1 MPKNKTLHVHAGFH
15 KTGTSAIQNYL
26 FHHDLGSSHS
36 YLHVG
41 GENSSLVMLE
51 AFKRDYIN
59 GPAYNG
65 PRLSSLEARLSQ
77 ERAKDKLIAG
87 IHKNDSENVILS
99 AESIGTYSLQEHEL
113 VREFFSDYF
122 SDVKLYLYARP
133 HKSRIESAFQ
143 EILKVTYRGLDKQ
156 FVMIFKRLIG
166 NIDQIY
172 GADRVSVKKYCS
184 DSFVDGDVVT
194 DFLNQLGLSREN
206 HLVTRKNT
214 SLSMPAVQLLY
225 IYRMYFPHSDP
236 RDERLVER
244 LLTLKGKRFRMHSE
258 LFNRLLLT
266 REDDLEWLRE
276 RAGFSLEEDITQHDA
291 FGIKNETSLTEIS
304 EQTKDWLM
312 KQRMR
317 SFNRRRRLDSSPENI
332 AKSLRALAF

>member
-1 MPKNKTLHVHAGFH
+1 MPKHKTLHVHAGFH

-26 FHHDLGSSHS
+26 FHNDLGSSHS

-51 AFKRDYIN
+51 AFKRDYIT

-65 PRLSSLEARLSQ
+65 PRLSSREARMSQ

-87 IHKNDSENVILS
+87 IQKSDSENIILS
-99 AESIGTYSLQEHEL
+99 AESIGTYSLQEHEM

-122 SDVKLYLYARP
+122 SDIKLYLYARP

-143 EILKVTYRGLDKQ
+143 EILKVAYRGLDEQ

-166 NIDQIY
+166 DIDRVY
-172 GADRVSVKKYCS
+172 GADKVNVKKYCS

-206 HLVTRKNT
+206 HRVTRRNT

-225 IYRMYFPHSDP
+225 IYRMYFPRGKW
-236 RDERLVER
+236 RDKLLVDR
-244 LLTLKGKRFRMHSE
+244 LLTLEGERFRMHSE
-258 LFNRLLLT
+258 LFNRLLVT
-266 REDDLEWLRE
+266 REDDLEWLRA

-291 FGIKNETSLTEIS
+291 FGIKNERSLTEIS
-304 EQTKDWLM
+304 DQTRNWLM
-312 KQRMR
+312 EQR
-317 SFNRRRRLDSSPENI
+317 SGWFGGRRRLDSSPENI
-332 AKSLRALAF
+332 AKTLRALAF